1 MATTSDLVIE
11 VNDIRK
17 TYVDGLFRRRRVE
30 ALKGVSLQLGRGEV
44 FGLLGPNGAG
54 KTTLIKVLPG
64 IVRKSGGRAS
74 LLVSPIGNRR
84 SRSRVG
90 FLPESHRF
98 PQHHTGLTALEHFGG
113 LSGMSLR
120 EIRQKTPGLLE
131 MVGLSEWGK
140 TPVKKYSKGM
150 QQRLGLAQAMIHD
163 PDLLILDE
171 PTDGVDPVGRKEMR
185 DIIQRLKNDG
195 KTIFINSH
203 LLQEVVLVCD
213 RVAIL
218 DKGRVRR
225 EGSIDEL
232 TNVSDA
238 ECTFRLLT
246 TEKAAREA
254 LSGHSITRAVVQSP
268 KLVVVTVADAD
279 QAALDR
285 CIDDLRKARISIAS
299 IFKAQR
305 TLEDAFMEIMAN
317 SSAAGGSEMAEE
329 LEIVE

>member
-1 MATTSDLVIE
+1 MATTSDLVIG

-17 TYVDGLFRRRRVE
+17 TYVDGIFRRRRVE
-30 ALKGVSLQLGRGEV
+30 ALKGVSLQIGKGEV

-54 KTTLIKVLPG
+54 KTTLIKVLLG
-64 IVRKSGGRAS
+64 IVRKSGGQAS
-74 LLVSPIGNRR
+74 LLGRPIGERH

-113 LSGMSLR
+113 LSGMSIR

-131 MVGLSEWGK
+131 LVGLGEWGK

-171 PTDGVDPVGRKEMR
+171 PTDGVDPVGRKDMR

-203 LLQEVVLVCD
+203 LLQEVELVCD

-225 EGSIDEL
+225 QGSVAEL
-232 TNVSDA
+232 TSVPDA
-238 ECTFRLLT
+238 ECTFKLLA
-246 TEKAAREA
+246 TEQAAREA
-254 LSGHSITRAVVQSP
+254 LAGHSIARAIVQSSD
-268 KLVVVTVADAD
+268 LVVVTIADAD
-279 QAALDR
+279 QAAVDQ
-285 CIDDLRKARISIAS
+285 CIDDLRRAEISIAS

-305 TLEDAFMEIMAN
+305 TLEDAFMEIVSN
-317 SSAAGGSEMAEE
+317 SSTADDIEEAEE
-329 LEIVE
+329 VKIVE